1 MHRQRLFVTH
11 GATREAWVT
20 RHNPFSIC
28 KGFVAGSLH
37 SKTGLDI
44 DMDARFH
51 SLLVEIIAPN
61 T

>member
-1 MHRQRLFVTH
+1 
-11 GATREAWVT
+11 VT

-28 KGFVAGSLH
+28 NGFVAGSLH

-44 DMDARFH
+44 HMDARFH